1 MDTSELWNRVTE
13 DLKEVRESFKGVL
26 RKVCALYN
34 LVTLQYSNES
44 LERDVLGVL
53 DELMWL
59 HRDLQDLENAY
70 YELINRTDG
79 KALDDD

>member
-1 MDTSELWNRVTE
+1 MNTSELWNKITE
-13 DLKEVRESFKGVL
+13 NLKEVRESFKNTL

-44 LERDVLGVL
+44 LERDILDIL

-79 KALDDD
+79 KVLDDN